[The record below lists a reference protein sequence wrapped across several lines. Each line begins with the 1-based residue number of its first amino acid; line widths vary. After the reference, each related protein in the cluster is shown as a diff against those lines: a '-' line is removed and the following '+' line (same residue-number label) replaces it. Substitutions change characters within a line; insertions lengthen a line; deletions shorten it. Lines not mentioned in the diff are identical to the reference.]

1 MRLCRTV
8 AVLPLIVAL
17 SPWVAARAQQ
27 NAPTGPAA
35 DAAKRLEG
43 AWVRRD
49 IEGAG
54 SFGGL
59 GQSIPAAELKPEATV
74 AGRGGRGGGRGAGA
88 GRGAGRGLPSDTTPH
103 VAGDPYIVSNMPC
116 GGGGGRGGGAGLI
129 NPDSGGVHLVVSK
142 TEAIFAGERGGV
154 RHIYLDG
161 RSHPS
166 PWTPNGAGH
175 SVGHFEGNV
184 LVVDTTGMSPGG
196 VPGGGMRS
204 AVTHL
209 VERFEVAPDGKSMT
223 VSYAWDDP
231 AIYVKPHTYQY
242 TFDRAPGDPP
252 YALEEWCDAS
262 DPIEKQSIVPPKQ
275 IIK

>member
-1 MRLCRTV
+1 MRLSRTV
-8 AVLPLIVAL
+8 AALSLSAAL
-17 SPWVAARAQQ
+17 SPWVAARTQQ
-27 NAPTGPAA
+27 TAPTSSTT
-35 DAAKRLEG
+35 DAARRLEG

-54 SFGGL
+54 SFDGL
-59 GQSIPAAELKPEATV
+59 GQSIPAAQLKPEAAAGGR
-74 AGRGGRGGGRGAGA
+74 AGRGGGAAGGA
-88 GRGAGRGLPSDTTPH
+88 GRGAGRGAPADTTPH
-103 VAGDPYIVSNMPC
+103 AAGDPYIVSQRPC
-116 GGGGGRGGGAGLI
+116 GGGRGGGAGLI
-129 NPDSGGVHLVVSK
+129 NPDSGGVHFVISK
-142 TEAIFAGERGGV
+142 TEAVFAGERGGV

-161 RSHPS
+161 RPHPS
-166 PWTPNGAGH
+166 PWTPTGAGH
-175 SVGHFEGNV
+175 SVGRFEGNV
-184 LVVDTTGMSPGG
+184 LVVDTTGLSPGG

-209 VERFEVAPDGKSMT
+209 IERFTVASDGKSMT
-223 VSYAWDDP
+223 VSYTYDDP

-242 TFDRAPGDPP
+242 VFDRAPGEPP